1 MCMTIHIK
9 KLDMFECT
17 ALIHIKK
24 DVALFMCTIMNIEQQ
39 QVMCTSMS
47 MSMSMPMPMIRF
59 STSGD
64 PLLYQ
69 R

>member
-1 MCMTIHIK
+1 MYMYTLFMCMTIHIK

-39 QVMCTSMS
+39 QVMCS
-47 MSMSMPMPMIRF
+47 IYAYAY
-59 STSGD
+59 D

>member
-1 MCMTIHIK
+1 MTIHIK

-24 DVALFMCTIMNIEQQ
+24 DVELFMCTIMNIEQQ